1 MKFGIK
7 IKILLFVGVFIGLSA
22 LILFLVIYPFFKEIK
37 KNSEDFVFEKNR
49 LIQLNNEIERLR
61 ESEKLYHN
69 HLEDI
74 EKIDKLFVNA
84 ELPTEFMGFLEDNAA
99 KSQVDITVS
108 SAVSQKSESS
118 PWPNISFQ
126 VSITGS
132 FPNCLKFLEK
142 LEIGPYVIEIL
153 NLNVSRP
160 TETESRLSL
169 ESGIFSTTK
178 VKMIILVKAFTK

>member
-1 MKFGIK
+1 
-7 IKILLFVGVFIGLSA
+7 
-22 LILFLVIYPFFKEIK
+22 
-37 KNSEDFVFEKNR
+37 
-49 LIQLNNEIERLR
+49 
-61 ESEKLYHN
+61 
-69 HLEDI
+69 
-74 EKIDKLFVNA
+74 
-84 ELPTEFMGFLEDNAA
+84 MGFLEDNAA

-160 TETESRLSL
+160 TETESRLGL